1 MPAYSSTP
9 LAQKLGFKEGTRYL
23 LLRPPAGFEREL
35 PTLPATAA
43 AVSPRSAEID
53 LIVFFA
59 ANQKVL
65 TAHLTALIPKL
76 PAAGILWIAWPKQ
89 ASQVA
94 TDLRENL
101 VRDILLPTGLV
112 DIKVCSVNDT
122 YSGLKF
128 VRRLKDRKKN

>member
-9 LAQKLGFKEGTRYL
+9 LAQKLGFKDATRFL
-23 LLRPPAGFEREL
+23 LVGAPRDFLKEL
-35 PTLPATAA
+35 PTLPPTAVAVPPRAT
-43 AVSPRSAEID
+43 EID

-59 ANQKVL
+59 PNLKVL
-65 TAHLTALIPKL
+65 TAHLPALIKKL
-76 PAAGILWIAWPKQ
+76 PAAGALWIAWPKM
-89 ASQVA
+89 ASGVA

-101 VRDILLPTGLV
+101 VRDTILPTGLV

-128 VRRLKDRKKN
+128 VRRLKDRS